1 MSPIF
6 ALITKFLELLGSLH
20 IFAILDI
27 ILSVGG
33 SRKGMVPAF
42 LKFQIAS
49 GDQSCFLFS
58 YQDRLFV
65 TSCSLAA
72 LFHNTKTVRMPHV
85 ASDRGGV
92 LLCW

>member
-33 SRKGMVPAF
+33 SRNDMVPAF
-42 LKFQIAS
+42 LKFQIAA
-49 GDQSCFLFS
+49 GDRASFLFS
-58 YQDRLFV
+58 
-65 TSCSLAA
+65 
-72 LFHNTKTVRMPHV
+72 N
-85 ASDRGGV
+85 
-92 LLCW
+92 